1 MKEMVF
7 NAAPVLGVGVALDS
21 DPFAIDENTIKL
33 GIILDYTKGAEDG
46 IVVSFIW
53 QDTPD
58 AVWRVGGDSTAP
70 GTNAWLPWTRAFTAT
85 TNAIIP
91 IPENLLFSGLYRV
104 RVLLTGVVG
113 PTGTVTA
120 FFKEGRV
127 Y

>member
-1 MKEMVF
+1 MKVQVF
-7 NAAPVLGVGVALDS
+7 DGAGVPAVGVTLDS
-21 DPFAIDENTIKL
+21 DPMAIDENTIKL

-46 IVVSFIW
+46 IAVSFIW

-70 GTNAWLPWTRAFTAT
+70 GTNAWLPWTRTFTAT

-91 IPENLLFSGLYRV
+91 IPENLLFAGLYRV
-104 RVLLTGVVG
+104 RVVVSGVVA
-113 PTGTVTA
+113 PTGTLDA
-120 FFKEGRV
+120 YLKEGRV